1 MKRLR
6 TFLLCLLMAALP
18 LQGLAAVVKA
28 SCGPAH
34 HGLSSAT
41 VAAQVDHH
49 HAHAGGAHHDHHD
62 HHDQDRLGS
71 ASSAASAAASPDGGS
86 AQADS
91 HASSYCSACAAC
103 CTGAVAPPSAALSNP
118 SVDAADNGVPSAVPL
133 VAGFIPAGLEH
144 PPKRIFA

>member
-1 MKRLR
+1 MNRLR

-41 VAAQVDHH
+41 VAAQADHH
-49 HAHAGGAHHDHHD
+49 AQAGATHQD
-62 HHDQDRLGS
+62 HHDQDQLAS
-71 ASSAASAAASPDGGS
+71 VSSATAAAASPDGGS
-86 AQADS
+86 AQADF

-103 CTGAVAPPSAALSNP
+103 CTGAVAPPSAALSDS
-118 SVDAADNGVPSAVPL
+118 SVDAADSGAPSAVPL
-133 VAGFIPAGLEH
+133 VAGFISAGLER